1 MTRAA
6 ADLVVEQGLV
16 SAAEFVI
23 GVDEVGRG
31 ALAGP
36 VCVGAVAIRPHQC
49 AAPPA
54 GLTDSKLLSAAARES
69 LVPQI
74 HDWADAVSVGFASA
88 AEVDAVGV
96 TGALRRAAE
105 RALSDLPSA
114 LVLLDGSHNWLTR
127 PDEVWQLPLEPVR
140 PDPCPGHNL
149 DVAAAGTVVT
159 RVKADTSCASVAAAS
174 VLAKVARDAH
184 MVALS
189 DMHSP
194 YEWAANKG
202 YAAAAHR
209 AAIVAHGPSVEH
221 RLSWSL
227 LPPASG

>member
-1 MTRAA
+1 VTRAA
-6 ADLVVEQGLV
+6 ADLVIERGLV
-16 SAAEFVI
+16 DVGELVI

-36 VCVGAVAIRPHQC
+36 VCVGAVAVRPHGC

-54 GLTDSKLLSAAARES
+54 GLTDSKLLSAAAREA
-69 LVPQI
+69 LVPLI
-74 HDWADAVSVGFASA
+74 HEWADAAAVGFASA

-96 TGALRRAAE
+96 IAALRRAAE
-105 RALSDLPSA
+105 RALAALPSA

-127 PDEVWQLPLEPVR
+127 PDELWQLPLEPVR
-140 PDPCPGHNL
+140 PDPRPGHNL
-149 DVAAAGTVVT
+149 EVAAAGRVVT

-184 MVALS
+184 MVTLS
-189 DMHSP
+189 ENHAP

-209 AAIVAHGPSVEH
+209 AAIAEHGPTAEH
-221 RLSWSL
+221 RVSWSL
-227 LPPASG
+227 LPPASD

>member
-1 MTRAA
+1 MPRAV
-6 ADLVVEQGLV
+6 ADLVIERGLV
-16 SAAEFVI
+16 AAGEVII

-36 VCVGAVAIRPHQC
+36 VCVGAVALKPYAC
-49 AAPPA
+49 APPPA
-54 GLTDSKLLSAAARES
+54 GLTDSKLLSAAAREA
-69 LVPQI
+69 LVPLI
-74 HDWADAVSVGFASA
+74 HGWVDAAAVGFASA

-96 TGALRRAAE
+96 NAALRRAAE
-105 RALSDLPSA
+105 RALASLPAA

-127 PDEVWQLPLEPVR
+127 PEELWQLPLEPVR
-140 PDPCPGHNL
+140 PDPNPSH
-149 DVAAAGTVVT
+149 DVEVAAAGRVVT

-189 DMHSP
+189 QRHAE

-209 AAIVAHGPSVEH
+209 AAIAKHGPTTEH
-221 RLSWSL
+221 RVSWSL
-227 LPPASG
+227 LPATSD